1 MATSHPHKLFLFS
14 SLLRDDIVTSDLQ
27 TATALL
33 TATIYFGNYPPPV
46 YDDVAARAP
55 STEPHV
61 RFGPSAKKCEN
72 RTRERAT
79 QSQGRRKKKAQS
91 ALESASNARSR
102 QDVRHQFLASASRTF
117 PVQEKDIFGVGGV
130 FTVQKLLPDDN
141 RVFFFLFFSRQII
154 PHQCRGFDCLS

>member
-79 QSQGRRKKKAQS
+79 QSQGRRKKKHK
-91 ALESASNARSR
+91 ALQTRDRGKTS
-102 QDVRHQFLASASRTF
+102 DTDFLPSPREHFLCRRRTF
-117 PVQEKDIFGVGGV
+117 LGWGV
-130 FTVQKLLPDDN
+130 FSQCKSCCPMTIVSS
-141 RVFFFLFFSRQII
+141 FFFFFSRQII